1 MLRILTKISRGQ
13 GTSDDLALL
22 ERLAKH
28 VKLASLCGLGAV
40 APDPV
45 LAALRYFRDEF
56 ESHIRDKKCPAGVC
70 RNMASERSKEKV
82 CVA

>member
-1 MLRILTKISRGQ
+1 MIILGQ
-13 GTSDDLALL
+13 ALA
-22 ERLAKH
+22 RH
-28 VKLASLCGLGAV
+28 VKLASFCGLGAV

-56 ESHIRDKKCPAGVC
+56 DRHIRDKECPAGVC
-70 RNMASERSKEKV
+70 RNVAGQRSREKA